1 MFDCEVT
8 SVDPNKVL
16 TYTWNSVGDETG
28 KGLRSVVTWRLTSP
42 PTGTRLRMEQSGFA
56 PDKPAY
62 FYGARMGWPQF
73 MAKLEQLLTG
83 LD

>member
-1 MFDCEVT
+1 MRRERAAERRDLA
-8 SVDPNKVL
+8 L
-16 TYTWNSVGDETG
+16 TAT
-28 KGLRSVVTWRLTSP
+28 

-56 PDKPAY
+56 PDQPAY